1 MKYVKPMVTIYDE
14 EVMKEIEAAAAS
26 TCNCTGSGSRVCY
39 APTYQEKSVATQLNH
54 GRNKQRRHI
63 ADF

>member
-39 APTYQEKSVATQLNH
+39 APTY
-54 GRNKQRRHI
+54 
-63 ADF
+63 

>member
-26 TCNCTGSGSRVCY
+26 TCHCSSGYSRICY
-39 APTYQEKSVATQLNH
+39 APTF
-54 GRNKQRRHI
+54 G
-63 ADF
+63 